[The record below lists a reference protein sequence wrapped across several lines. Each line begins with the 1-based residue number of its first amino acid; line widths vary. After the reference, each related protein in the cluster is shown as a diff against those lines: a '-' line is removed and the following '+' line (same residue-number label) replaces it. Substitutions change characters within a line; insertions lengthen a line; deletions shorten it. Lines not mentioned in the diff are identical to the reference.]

1 MTDFKDQPSAI
12 QPLSWRATRRL
23 RRRHWFFLDLV
34 LSASAILAAYALQP
48 QFVFGWGTSNLSQ
61 PGAFQAALGFPWFVV
76 FCMHVVGMQDPLGNR
91 RGWSAFLL
99 TALAIAAALGLYLFA
114 LYAVSLENLGR
125 TILSRT
131 FVMSVGILFGVRA
144 ILWKHADSAS
154 AKIGCFMRR
163 APLERF
169 CRLVEKSHALVRMA
183 REDFEA
189 QELTPLAIADYFVA
203 QHVDEVVVTST
214 DVNNELWLACFNR
227 GVQVTDVTVFVER
240 EYYKVPCNDLDLA
253 WFLRIDLK
261 WNHTFYHRFK
271 RTAELVIVAAAVPL
285 VIPALAA
292 AALATY
298 VESGGP
304 IFYSQIRVGLRGKSY
319 RLWKLRTMRVD
330 AEREGATWATAADSR
345 ITRVG
350 RILRRTR
357 IDEIPQFLNVLS
369 GEMSLI
375 GPRPERPEFVTMLEQ
390 AIPLYSQRHWVKP
403 GITGW
408 AQINYPYGA
417 SVDDAREKLCYD
429 LYYVKNASALLDA
442 HIALRTIGA
451 LMKGSR

>member
-1 MTDFKDQPSAI
+1 MTESNDQTTAV
-12 QPLSWRATRRL
+12 QPLLWRASRRL
-23 RRRHWFFLDLV
+23 RRRHWLSLDLFF
-34 LSASAILAAYALQP
+34 SAAAILAAYALQP

-61 PGAFQAALGFPWFVV
+61 PGAFQAALGYPWFVV
-76 FCMHVVGMQDPLGNR
+76 VCMHVVGMQDPLGGR

-99 TALAIAAALGLYLFA
+99 TALAVAAALGLYLFV

-131 FVMSVGILFGVRA
+131 FVLSLGLLFGVRA
-144 ILWKHADSAS
+144 ILWKHAAS
-154 AKIGCFMRR
+154 APARIGCFMRR
-163 APLERF
+163 GPLERF
-169 CRLVEKSHALVRMA
+169 CGLVEKNHLLVRMA
-183 REDFEA
+183 PEDFEA
-189 QELTPLAIADYFVA
+189 QALTPAAIADYFVA

-214 DVNNELWLACFNR
+214 EVNNDLWLACFNR

-261 WNHTFYHRFK
+261 WNHVFYHRFK
-271 RTAELVIVAAAVPL
+271 RTAELLIVAAALPL
-285 VIPALAA
+285 VVPVVAA

-298 VESGGP
+298 IESGGP
-304 IFYSQIRVGLRGKSY
+304 IFYSQIRVGLRGKNY

-330 AEREGATWATAADSR
+330 AEDKGATWAVTADSR

-350 RILRRTR
+350 RVLRRTR
-357 IDEIPQFLNVLS
+357 IDEIPQFLNVLN

-417 SVDDAREKLCYD
+417 SIDDAREKLCYD
-429 LYYVKNASALLDA
+429 LYYVKNASPLLDA